1 MSSSAIPL
9 PRTPALLVQHAA
21 RALRAGQT
29 VTIRAPRGKVRVLA
43 AEAAGRAVQP
53 WAAGTVLVLT
63 DQRLASLGQ
72 PAEGS
77 AAWQVPLGPEIAP
90 QLVATLADPT
100 APADP
105 DACALARRAVPAD
118 ELAAGAGGLCQLARP
133 PPAAARP
140 PPPLPPPRGVGA
152 LRAGRA

>member
-1 MSSSAIPL
+1 MPLSAIPL

-29 VTIRAPRGKVRVLA
+29 VTIRAPRGEVRVLA

-90 QLVATLADPT
+90 QLVATLA
-100 APADP
+100 
-105 DACALARRAVPAD
+105 
-118 ELAAGAGGLCQLARP
+118 GLL
-133 PPAAARP
+133 PAAVC
-140 PPPLPPPRGVGA
+140 LPPSVHAPEVVVLLDAVRDYRELEALSLRPVGEA
-152 LRAGRA
+152 RVPLA